1 MLIPNTLLSVVLIS
15 AFIGVF
21 FFTYATRVENEIVK
35 VRSEEIIN
43 DLTNTF
49 IKITPKEQRE
59 EINKI
64 VGPYL
69 VPPNLEKEDKEVV
82 ESNKQL
88 RKKAFTF
95 IITFFVV
102 GFSTF
107 FLLAHVFKFSARRMI
122 HKNLIILI
130 FVALTEFCFLT
141 FFARHYITIDSNFI
155 KYKVLETLTK

>member
-15 AFIGVF
+15 AFIGIF

-43 DLTNTF
+43 DLTSTF

-59 EINKI
+59 EVSRI

-69 VPPNLEKEDKEVV
+69 VPPNLQKEDEEV
-82 ESNKQL
+82 EQSNIQL

-95 IITFFVV
+95 IITFVIV
-102 GFSTF
+102 GFSVF
-107 FLLAHVFKFSARRMI
+107 FLLAHIFKFSAKRMI
-122 HKNLIILI
+122 YKNLIVLA
-130 FVALTEFCFLT
+130 FVAMTEFCFLT

-155 KYKVLETLTK
+155 KYKVLETLTS